1 MATRF
6 SLPSSATRS
15 EQHLVGSSTDAAV
28 ILKFSPKLKLCDA
41 SFPILHK
48 HLQYPR
54 FALSNNKC
62 RNSPFPVAL
71 ASFHTASFLNSIILN
86 LATLVRNGGSEL
98 KQSLAGI
105 RKGVKQKADECRFW
119 LGNALTGV
127 TVVNPRVA
135 PCFASVSGGGKEV
148 FQVALHPEQVLVSFQ
163 EVPVYAVCNPYN
175 EFMLISDPEN
185 DKSLC
190 MLSFRAEDAQTFLE
204 QAKRS
209 VRGLQRGSSVVPL
222 TFRQVY
228 QLKAQGIAFRFLPD
242 PIQVRNAIEIQRSES
257 FLGVPVFQSDVII
270 LEKERQRLIPMYF
283 RKEDLV
289 EDLEKILRKKSK
301 VAQAVSAMMVGSLED
316 VLKQMEEK
324 LLPNMF
330 EVCMDDED
338 RYWSP
343 LRCSPAVMCYF

>member
-242 PIQVRNAIEIQRSES
+242 PIQVRNAIEIQRN
-257 FLGVPVFQSDVII
+257 
-270 LEKERQRLIPMYF
+270 
-283 RKEDLV
+283 LV

-316 VLKQMEEK
+316 VLKQMEATPFPSKWTDVVFIPPGKTASEHVRS
-324 LLPNMF
+324 LHG
-330 EVCMDDED
+330 
-338 RYWSP
+338 
-343 LRCSPAVMCYF
+343 